1 MKKTALL
8 LIAVVALFGSCRI
21 ETAKDLGPETTR
33 TITTQA
39 FDKLVISISTDVE
52 YVPSDTFSVTITGS
66 EKALDRVGLTVA
78 NRTLHIT
85 QDGQKEEKNVE
96 WVINNG
102 GVAVSKIVVHAPS
115 LTCVNLAG
123 SACFTCN
130 KAVKTPELE
139 LRVIGSGDI
148 EMADVEADDVKVGVA
163 GSGIV
168 NAHLARTATTTVDVA
183 GSGDVS
189 LKLAGCG
196 SVAVGI
202 TGSGYVTLSG
212 NAQTLKQSVTGSG
225 VIDTDNLKLT
235 K

>member
-39 FDKLVISISTDVE
+39 FDKLDISISTDVE
-52 YVPSDTFSVTITGS
+52 YIPSDTFSVTVTGS
-66 EKALDRVGLTVA
+66 EKALDRIRLNVGD
-78 NRTLHIT
+78 RTLNIG
-85 QDGQKEEKNVE
+85 QGRQKEEKDVE
-96 WVINNG
+96 WIVNNG
-102 GVAVSKIVVHAPS
+102 GVAVSKVVVRAPS
-115 LTCVNLAG
+115 LTGVSLAG
-123 SACFTCN
+123 SACFTCS
-130 KAVKTPELE
+130 KAVKTSGLE

-148 EMADVEADDVKVGVA
+148 DMADVEADDVKVGVA

-168 NAHLARTATTTVDVA
+168 KARLARTAATTVDVA

-196 SVAVGI
+196 SVAVDVA
-202 TGSGYVTLSG
+202 GSGYVTLSG

-225 VIDTDNLKLT
+225 VIETDNLKLT

>member
-1 MKKTALL
+1 MKKIALL
-8 LIAVVALFGSCRI
+8 LIAVMTLFGSCRI

-52 YVPSDTFSVTITGS
+52 YIPSDTFSVTITGS

-85 QDGQKEEKNVE
+85 QGSQKEEKNVE

-102 GVAVSKIVVHAPS
+102 GVAVSKIVVRAPS
-115 LTCVNLAG
+115 LTAVNLAG
-123 SACFTCN
+123 SACFTCS

-168 NAHLARTATTTVDVA
+168 NARLTRTATTAVDVA

-189 LKLAGCG
+189 LKLVDCG
-196 SVAVGI
+196 DVAADVA
-202 TGSGYVTLSG
+202 GSGDITLSG
-212 NAQTLKQSVTGSG
+212 NAQTLKQDVTGSG
-225 VIDTDNLKLT
+225 DIDTDNLKLT